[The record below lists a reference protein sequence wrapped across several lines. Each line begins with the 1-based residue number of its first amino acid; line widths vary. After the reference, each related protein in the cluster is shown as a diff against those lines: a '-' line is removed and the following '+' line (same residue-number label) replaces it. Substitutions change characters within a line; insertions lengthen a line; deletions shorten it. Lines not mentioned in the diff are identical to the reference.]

1 MHTIVNIAVV
11 EDHDALREMTTDA
24 LSNIGCN
31 VRSYNCIESLMDE
44 FNEFS
49 FDLFVLDVNL
59 PGESGVS
66 FACRIRDAQPNVG
79 IIMVTART
87 RVDDKVEGYASG
99 ADIYLAKPTSI
110 KELEAA
116 VKSLARRIGHHN
128 DLQASYKLCLVTL
141 SLQGPKSHIHLT
153 ANEISMLS
161 ALILAPN
168 NQLEYWQ
175 LMESIGDSALDR
187 TKNNLEVLMGRLR
200 KKLILA
206 GASTQPIKAIRGVG
220 YQLCLKVII

>member
-1 MHTIVNIAVV
+1 
-11 EDHDALREMTTDA
+11 
-24 LSNIGCN
+24 
-31 VRSYNCIESLMDE
+31 
-44 FNEFS
+44 
-49 FDLFVLDVNL
+49 
-59 PGESGVS
+59 
-66 FACRIRDAQPNVG
+66 
-79 IIMVTART
+79 
-87 RVDDKVEGYASG
+87 
-99 ADIYLAKPTSI
+99 
-110 KELEAA
+110 
-116 VKSLARRIGHHN
+116 
-128 DLQASYKLCLVTL
+128 
-141 SLQGPKSHIHLT
+141 
-153 ANEISMLS
+153 MLS